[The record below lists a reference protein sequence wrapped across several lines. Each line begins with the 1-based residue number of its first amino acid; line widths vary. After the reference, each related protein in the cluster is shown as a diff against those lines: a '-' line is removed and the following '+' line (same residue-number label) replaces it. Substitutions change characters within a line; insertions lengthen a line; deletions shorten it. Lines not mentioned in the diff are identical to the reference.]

1 MNSIRA
7 LNVRTRDD
15 GNPRNRTDRD
25 RGRNAP
31 SSYIAP
37 VMPAAQVAAEL
48 DPDRRAPHPDI
59 EDRDIENIRIENQRA
74 QP

>member
-25 RGRNAP
+25 PRRNAP

-37 VMPAAQVAAEL
+37 VVPAAQAAAEL
-48 DPDRRAPHPDI
+48 DPDRLAPHPDF
-59 EDRDIENIRIENQRA
+59 EDRDIENPPIEHQ
-74 QP
+74 

>member
-1 MNSIRA
+1 
-7 LNVRTRDD
+7 
-15 GNPRNRTDRD
+15 
-25 RGRNAP
+25 
-31 SSYIAP
+31 
-37 VMPAAQVAAEL
+37 MPAAQVAAEL